1 MQISRIAT
9 IVAAGVI
16 TPALFL
22 TTPAVAEE
30 QPATTG
36 QTTTQQDGG
45 AAAPADTNPA
55 PKADTGGKDDKAGG
69 EQSGKGDGTAPFFNP
84 LTLHGPGKKVVQAGP
99 DKWAAFEMSFDNRKG
114 DKDASFDLEAAYVP
128 AKPNVGKV
136 EDYAVALE
144 YRSTKN
150 SGWTHVDLVPSF
162 SGENGPFRFT
172 GSLTSYEVKKGF
184 LETFELR
191 LKLGERTPAHE
202 AGLTLMDSQNH
213 KISADQR
220 FSVKAV
226 EPKPE
231 KSKSPTASASPTAT
245 ESGKKNPDA
254 KPSASAS
261 ASASPSASSSTTA
274 AAADTTSGGSGTTAN
289 GSRTE
294 LAATGSDPATPWI
307 AAGGAAAIIAGAGLV
322 VATRRRA
329 GAQG

>member
-22 TTPAVAEE
+22 ATPAVAEE

-45 AAAPADTNPA
+45 VAAPADTNPA
-55 PKADTGGKDDKAGG
+55 PKAETSDKDKAKPFHIPVTV
-69 EQSGKGDGTAPFFNP
+69 KGIPDS
-84 LTLHGPGKKVVQAGP
+84 VQAGTG
-99 DKWAAFEMSFDNRKG
+99 KWTTFHVSFDNQG
-114 DKDASFDLEAAYVP
+114 DKDVTFTPQAAYRPV
-128 AKPNVGKV
+128 KPDMGKID
-136 EDYAVALE
+136 DYALVLE
-144 YRSTKN
+144 YQTGPDARWQRATLTTGINKN
-150 SGWTHVDLVPSF
+150 EGFFTVTASLGEHLLKK
-162 SGENGPFRFT
+162 GENATFDVRLRF
-172 GSLTSYEVKKGF
+172 EKQ
-184 LETFELR
+184 
-191 LKLGERTPAHE
+191 TPAHK
-202 AGLTLMDSQNH
+202 ARFQVMDAHEFTTATSEQE
-213 KISADQR
+213 

-226 EPKPE
+226 DPKPE

-289 GSRTE
+289 GGRTE

-329 GAQG
+329 NARG